1 MSELKEFIEYI
12 IKTLVD
18 HPEEVKVTEVEG
30 KQSTV
35 TVYELRVNKSDMGK
49 VIGKKGQH
57 AYAIRHL
64 VNAVSA
70 KAKKRAFF
78 EILE

>member
-1 MSELKEFIEYI
+1 MSEPKEFIEYI

-30 KQSTV
+30 KQT

-70 KAKKRAFF
+70 KLKKRGVL
-78 EILE
+78 EIIE